1 MLCSS
6 SGSGRGC
13 GVGRPRS
20 WEDRVVMDGEL
31 RIGNLRAGRYKRAG
45 VPGFAEPY
53 LEAFCI
59 GRVISF
65 VAFF

>member
-1 MLCSS
+1 
-6 SGSGRGC
+6 
-13 GVGRPRS
+13 
-20 WEDRVVMDGEL
+20 MDGEL
-31 RIGNLRAGRYKRAG
+31 RIGNLRAGRYKKAG